1 MPGVADGDRHGRAG
15 VDAHERAGD
24 FDGEFRAVP
33 VESDGG
39 ERPAA
44 GPALA
49 AQPAKD
55 PQEAAAAFLRKQ
67 DRVLHAQ
74 QVLTGIAEE
83 PFRGRIHEGDGP
95 VRGQQQKRIRSL
107 LQQVFTKSSSH
118 DDTGP
123 QSDGSSFQR

>member
-1 MPGVADGDRHGRAG
+1 M
-15 VDAHERAGD
+15 
-24 FDGEFRAVP
+24 AVP
-33 VESDGG
+33 ASTLTSEHVISRASSEPSRWQSDGG

-44 GPALA
+44 GRALA

-55 PQEAAAAFLRKQ
+55 PQEAAAGLLREQ
-67 DRVLHAQ
+67 DGVLHAEQ
-74 QVLTGIAEE
+74 ILTGIAEQ

-95 VRGQQQKRIRSL
+95 VRGQQQKRIRTL

-123 QSDGSSFQR
+123 QSDGSS

>member
-1 MPGVADGDRHGRAG
+1 M
-15 VDAHERAGD
+15 
-24 FDGEFRAVP
+24 AVP
-33 VESDGG
+33 ASTLTSEHVISTASSEPSRWSPTAANG
-39 ERPAA
+39 RLPAA
-44 GPALA
+44 ALA

-55 PQEAAAAFLRKQ
+55 PQEAAAGFLRKQ
-67 DRVLHAQ
+67 DRMLHAQ
-74 QVLTGIAEE
+74 QFLTGITEQ

-95 VRGQQQKRIRSL
+95 VRGQQQKRVRTL